1 MSLHIHEKGGLIRS
15 LWLFRD
21 SEVCELD
28 VKCGGHAQEVEVVA
42 GTCKRMRGRQ
52 IEMMRDGIPVTDD
65 TKANLR
71 QPRDRLVRSSTRHR
85 RAEGTERWEGSDA
98 GVLTWI
104 AANCNPGCCSLC
116 WAGSS
121 NMQMKHQ
128 GKEAVSSRVL
138 FSFHICCS

>member
-1 MSLHIHEKGGLIRS
+1 MAVMHKKSRWWQAYVRGCK
-15 LWLFRD
+15 
-21 SEVCELD
+21 
-28 VKCGGHAQEVEVVA
+28 A
-42 GTCKRMRGRQ
+42 GRLKTMGD
-52 IEMMRDGIPVTDD
+52 EIPVTDD
-65 TKANLR
+65 TKVNLR

-85 RAEGTERWEGSDA
+85 RAEGTERLESSDA

-116 WAGSS
+116 WAESS
-121 NMQMKHQ
+121 NMQMKRHR